1 MSARAAMRSD
11 FLGSR
16 GWGREVMPRQSH
28 LPLASDL
35 NLPRRE
41 EGKLTG

>member
-1 MSARAAMRSD
+1 MLVRAAMRRD

-28 LPLASDL
+28 LPLVDDADVV
-35 NLPRRE
+35 
-41 EGKLTG
+41 GLTD